1 MIKLVD
7 LTYYAHRDYTHT
19 AQVRENHAPA
29 LAFAPYL
36 IHKIDFCFVKHAA
49 FEEHVVMD
57 GVPYHFFKG
66 RNRFW
71 SITLKTHQYIK
82 KLKPDVVLV
91 QGFIFPLQVIF
102 LRLFCGK
109 GFKIMIQHHGGLPFG
124 GIKGWLQKIAC
135 SFADAFI
142 FTAAGNAAIW
152 KRKNIIKQDA
162 SVFELL
168 EASTNFK
175 RQDKQIS
182 KTRTQM
188 AGETN
193 ILWVGRLNANKDP
206 IAVLLGFMQYL
217 KIKPEAK
224 LYMIYQSEDMINDI
238 MALFASSKLLAN
250 AVVLVGR
257 VANHELPYWYSAADF
272 YISGSHKEGSGYA
285 LLEAMACGCVP
296 LITDIPPYQKIT
308 GNGRCG
314 FLYPRGDAN
323 ALARLLYTVNNADQ
337 KKLSDDTLIHF
348 HQHLSFK
355 NIADDLVGICEQV
368 MTPIQASTLE

>member
-7 LTYYAHRDYTHT
+7 LTYYAHLNYTHA
-19 AQVRENHAPA
+19 AQVKENHSPA

-36 IHKIDFCFVKHAA
+36 IHKIDFCFVKHAS

-66 RNRFW
+66 CNRFW
-71 SITLKTHQYIK
+71 SITLKTHRFIK
-82 KLKPDVVLV
+82 KLKPDIILV

-102 LRLFCGK
+102 LRLFCGR
-109 GFKIMIQHHGGLPFG
+109 GFKIMIQHHGGLPFS

-142 FTAAGNAAIW
+142 FTAAGNAGAW
-152 KRKNIIKQDA
+152 KRRNIIKQDA
-162 SVFELL
+162 LIFELL

-175 RQDKQIS
+175 QQDKQIS

-188 AGETN
+188 TGEIN
-193 ILWVGRLNANKDP
+193 LLWVGRLNANKDP
-206 IAVLLGFMQYL
+206 MAVLLAFMQYL
-217 KIKPEAK
+217 KIKPTAK
-224 LYMIYQSEDMINDI
+224 LYMIYQSEDMINEV
-238 MALFASSKLLAN
+238 MALFASSKPLAN

-257 VANHELPYWYSAADF
+257 VANEELPYWYSAADF

-296 LITDIPPYQKIT
+296 LVTNIPPYQKIT
-308 GNGRCG
+308 GNGWCG
-314 FLYPRGDAN
+314 FLYPPGDVN
-323 ALARLLYTVNNADQ
+323 ALARLLYSVSNVDR
-337 KKLSDDTLIHF
+337 KKLSDDVLIYF
-348 HQHLSFK
+348 HQHLTFK
-355 NIADDLVGICEQV
+355 NIADDLVRICEQI